1 MVSPVHCNIKR
12 CCKWILYYT
21 VFRAIQKKKKNHEQ
35 VGSISTLEMT
45 VCGSSERN
53 SKSIV
58 TISHL
63 HSETQ
68 NKFLLGFLDLI
79 GAHFKV
85 RLVPLRFGK
94 AQYDCKELDLG
105 MLNVFNQSGNS

>member
-12 CCKWILYYT
+12 CCKWIVYYT
-21 VFRAIQKKKKNHEQ
+21 FFRAILKKKNHEQ
-35 VGSISTLEMT
+35 VRSISTLEMT
-45 VCGSSERN
+45 VCGSSKRN
-53 SKSIV
+53 SESII
-58 TISHL
+58 TIGRL

-85 RLVPLRFGK
+85 RPVPLRFGK
-94 AQYDCKELDLG
+94 AQYDSKELDLG
-105 MLNVFNQSGNS
+105 MLNVFNHSGNS